1 MNFKIKFIFREVN
14 LFSWVSF
21 RFVLAVG
28 IGVGTVTGINSYKN
42 NLTSLINNES
52 RNLLGGDLQ
61 IESSS
66 KLTQKDWEF
75 AKKIL
80 PEGTEKKL
88 MVIFASMLSNQKGS
102 ESVLSTVKAMEKGY
116 PFYGEV
122 LTEPSY
128 AYSQL
133 TLDEILLEKRLAL
146 NLKVKIGEKIRLGNK
161 LFKVSGYILREP
173 ANVASFLG
181 MAPSSIILDA
191 ALSQTG
197 LEQRGSRIRYYF
209 LLKIPDS
216 YNSKAIKETKF
227 RELIEKD
234 LLLYHHT
241 EIGSGTQKF
250 IQTTYDYMSLLGLCA
265 FFLGAVSILL
275 FTRSRM
281 ESRTN
286 EIAVIKCLGAKSS
299 FYATIFV
306 SEIIFLS
313 IVGSILGLFIGY
325 YFQFWIP
332 DLTGSEFLSQ
342 IQPKLDLK
350 SLVWGLL
357 VGILIP
363 CFLVLESIYKISKL
377 SPLVAIRKTHVQV
390 ISKFHISLT
399 SYLQIIS
406 IYLIFACLGYW
417 ETKSFFKAIVLSAI
431 LLFLPI
437 LIFIFYTLFRNL
449 ARKLQEKNIFYG
461 NFKLVLAKIS
471 RKGSGLSLP
480 IVGIGSAI
488 SILLLTLIIKESL
501 ISLSGWNLKEKRANV
516 FVLDLQK
523 DQVSYLRELQ
533 NQYHAQISLI
543 SPVIG
548 ARLLKINGREIEKKQ
563 TEMDSLRRDWRST
576 ARTRE
581 YFLSYREELYPTEK
595 VVSGKF
601 WEKENISQ
609 ISVEHEFAKALGVKV
624 GDKLTFNVQGVEIE
638 GKITNTRYVN
648 WADMRPNF
656 VVLFNSY
663 ALSKA
668 PGYFLSSFYIED
680 SNSRYELQKKLVKKY
695 PNAVVIDIEKT
706 IQSVGGIITK
716 VSDIINL
723 ITYFIFTSAILLL
736 FSALGMKQKER
747 ITEISFYKIV
757 GANSKF
763 LRKNYIYEA
772 FIVSFF
778 AFISALVLSL
788 LANFIISDYLLNLR
802 YELPLTNIFLIYLF
816 SSFTIVI
823 LYVLSIQNTIHIK
836 PKEFLRSLE

>member
-1 MNFKIKFIFREVN
+1 
-14 LFSWVSF
+14 
-21 RFVLAVG
+21 
-28 IGVGTVTGINSYKN
+28 
-42 NLTSLINNES
+42 
-52 RNLLGGDLQ
+52 
-61 IESSS
+61 
-66 KLTQKDWEF
+66 
-75 AKKIL
+75 
-80 PEGTEKKL
+80 
-88 MVIFASMLSNQKGS
+88 
-102 ESVLSTVKAMEKGY
+102 
-116 PFYGEV
+116 
-122 LTEPSY
+122 
-128 AYSQL
+128 
-133 TLDEILLEKRLAL
+133 
-146 NLKVKIGEKIRLGNK
+146 
-161 LFKVSGYILREP
+161 
-173 ANVASFLG
+173 
-181 MAPSSIILDA
+181 
-191 ALSQTG
+191 
-197 LEQRGSRIRYYF
+197 
-209 LLKIPDS
+209 
-216 YNSKAIKETKF
+216 
-227 RELIEKD
+227 
-234 LLLYHHT
+234 
-241 EIGSGTQKF
+241 
-250 IQTTYDYMSLLGLCA
+250 
-265 FFLGAVSILL
+265 
-275 FTRSRM
+275 
-281 ESRTN
+281 
-286 EIAVIKCLGAKSS
+286 
-299 FYATIFV
+299 
-306 SEIIFLS
+306 
-313 IVGSILGLFIGY
+313 
-325 YFQFWIP
+325 
-332 DLTGSEFLSQ
+332 
-342 IQPKLDLK
+342 
-350 SLVWGLL
+350 
-357 VGILIP
+357 
-363 CFLVLESIYKISKL
+363 
-377 SPLVAIRKTHVQV
+377 
-390 ISKFHISLT
+390 
-399 SYLQIIS
+399 
-406 IYLIFACLGYW
+406 
-417 ETKSFFKAIVLSAI
+417 
-431 LLFLPI
+431 
-437 LIFIFYTLFRNL
+437 
-449 ARKLQEKNIFYG
+449 
-461 NFKLVLAKIS
+461 
-471 RKGSGLSLP
+471 
-480 IVGIGSAI
+480 
-488 SILLLTLIIKESL
+488 LLLTLIIKESL

-609 ISVEHEFAKALGVKV
+609 ISVEHEFAKALDVKV